1 MSSIFLPAGV
11 HAPRVTGLPAGD
23 LRLGDGRR
31 LRFEDGAPLP
41 VQADADTR
49 FLASGL
55 WRGPQRLTVLGSL
68 DPTPHG
74 DLLHV
79 SMSYPDRDPDWA
91 TIRAIRDLF
100 YPSTVDV
107 MMVLPRAE
115 DYVNIH
121 RHVFHLWQTPTV
133 WGLR

>member
-1 MSSIFLPAGV
+1 
-11 HAPRVTGLPAGD
+11 
-23 LRLGDGRR
+23 
-31 LRFEDGAPLP
+31 
-41 VQADADTR
+41 
-49 FLASGL
+49 
-55 WRGPQRLTVLGSL
+55 
-68 DPTPHG
+68 
-74 DLLHV
+74 
-79 SMSYPDRDPDWA
+79 MSYPDRDPDWA